1 MIFGFATL
9 IVLKSVH
16 VAISICRPR
25 RMAKLFPMD
34 SKETKMGVDGRDNSL
49 ADIGG
54 GTLEIRRGVN
64 LSVSTPVNLDK

>member
-1 MIFGFATL
+1 
-9 IVLKSVH
+9 
-16 VAISICRPR
+16 
-25 RMAKLFPMD
+25 MAKLFPMD

-54 GTLEIRRGVN
+54 GTFEMRRGVN